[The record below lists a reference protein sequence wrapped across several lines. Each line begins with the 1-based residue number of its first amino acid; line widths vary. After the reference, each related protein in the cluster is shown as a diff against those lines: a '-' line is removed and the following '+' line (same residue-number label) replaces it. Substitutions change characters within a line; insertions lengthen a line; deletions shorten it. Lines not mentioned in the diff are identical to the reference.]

1 MVAYLVGGLKEMRQT
16 NVWLQRERERNQN
29 EKDSYL
35 KNDSNEKNKI
45 PEFWENP
52 SNETD
57 GTQLFI

>member
-45 PEFWENP
+45 PEF
-52 SNETD
+52 
-57 GTQLFI
+57 